1 LKKQLTKA
9 LPVSRLGK
17 QGGSMDKAKGWLTSA
32 AKDPIGAA
40 WDTSIWIIS
49 AALGIWLLKL
59 ASFWALGLIGVL

>member
-1 LKKQLTKA
+1 
-9 LPVSRLGK
+9 
-17 QGGSMDKAKGWLTSA
+17 MDKAKGWLTSA

>member
-1 LKKQLTKA
+1 
-9 LPVSRLGK
+9 
-17 QGGSMDKAKGWLTSA
+17 MDKAKNWLASA

-59 ASFWALGLIGVL
+59 AVFWAFGLIGIY